1 MHDKVLYSFDAYNH
15 LVDEIGVSDVLPSCL
30 KSEDQQIKILFIFRK
45 FFAEAGNPDFW
56 YGIC

>member
-45 FFAEAGNPDFW
+45 FFAEAGNPDF
-56 YGIC
+56 